1 MERIHI
7 SSVLAEIDLSEVD
20 GPGRTFSLQYYKTDG
35 SKGSKATLRKGG
47 SSGGGSGPAAGSGG
61 FRYKVKEKGTLQLIN
76 VKNGTPL
83 ALKIILLT
91 HYNGV
96 LIRHA

>member
-7 SSVLAEIDLSEVD
+7 STVLAEIDLGEAD
-20 GPGRTFSLQYYKTDG
+20 GSPRTFSLQYYKTDG
-35 SKGSKATLRKGG
+35 TKGRKATLRK
-47 SSGGGSGPAAGSGG
+47 SGASGAGPGPAAGSGG
-61 FRYKVKEKGTLQLIN
+61 FRYKVKEKGTLQ
-76 VKNGTPL
+76 VVDQKTGKPL
-83 ALKIILLT
+83 GLKIILLT